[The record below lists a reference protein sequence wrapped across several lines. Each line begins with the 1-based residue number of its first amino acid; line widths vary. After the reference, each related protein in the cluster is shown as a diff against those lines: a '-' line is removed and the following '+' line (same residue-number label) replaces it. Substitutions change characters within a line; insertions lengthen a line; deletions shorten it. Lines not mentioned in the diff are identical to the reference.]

1 MARSEQVTR
10 TIQRAGPGRQ
20 AGGAVAL
27 IRGAGPS
34 PLKVLMRTVAQGDPS
49 GTVRSQHAAGVC
61 YGSAVAADCQLG
73 EPAWVTV

>member
-1 MARSEQVTR
+1 MAGSEQVTR
-10 TIQRAGPGRQ
+10 TIQGAGPGRQ

-49 GTVRSQHAAGVC
+49 GTVVDVQ
-61 YGSAVAADCQLG
+61 
-73 EPAWVTV
+73 